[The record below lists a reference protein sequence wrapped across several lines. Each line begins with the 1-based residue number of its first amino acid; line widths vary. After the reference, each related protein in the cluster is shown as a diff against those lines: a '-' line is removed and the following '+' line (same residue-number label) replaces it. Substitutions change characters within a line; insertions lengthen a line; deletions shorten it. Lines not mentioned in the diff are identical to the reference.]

1 MNKINNLR
9 IFIVDDDL
17 FCRELYQK
25 HLRNIGFENIL
36 VFENGQSC
44 LDSLYL
50 QPNVMFIDYNMTPY
64 NGLELMEKVRVL
76 NPDVHV
82 LLISGQKDIRIALEA
97 LRGGAFD
104 YIIKGERG
112 LEMISNVTNRLMVKM
127 VN

>member
-104 YIIKGERG
+104 YIIKGERD

>member
-50 QPNVMFIDYNMTPY
+50 QPDVMFIDYNMTPY

-104 YIIKGERG
+104 YIIKGERD

>member
-1 MNKINNLR
+1 MNKINNLL

-50 QPNVMFIDYNMTPY
+50 QPDVMFIDYNMTPY

-104 YIIKGERG
+104 YIIKGERD